1 MTAEINALIITAST
15 IAFFHTLLG
24 PDHYLPFI
32 MMSWARKWS
41 KSKTC
46 LVTLLCGLGHVASSV
61 VLGFIGISLGLAVG
75 NLEAF
80 ESVRG
85 SLAAWML
92 IAFGLMYLVWGLR
105 QAYRNKP
112 HTHQHMHLDAHEHA
126 HEHKHQIEHAHVH
139 DRKAKS
145 NITPWALFIIFIFGP
160 CEPLIP
166 ILMYPAAKNSL
177 FGVFAVIV
185 VFSVITI
192 GTMLG
197 IVLLAQAG
205 INFAPLTRL
214 QRYTHAIGGATI
226 LICGLAIHFFG
237 I

>member
-41 KSKTC
+41 RPKTC

-61 VLGFIGISLGLAVG
+61 VLGFIGILLGLAVG
-75 NLEAF
+75 NLETF
-80 ESVRG
+80 ESVCG

-92 IAFGLMYLVWGLR
+92 IAFGLMYMVWGIR
-105 QAYRNKP
+105 RAYRNKP
-112 HTHQHMHLDAHEHA
+112 HTHRHIHLDAHEHA